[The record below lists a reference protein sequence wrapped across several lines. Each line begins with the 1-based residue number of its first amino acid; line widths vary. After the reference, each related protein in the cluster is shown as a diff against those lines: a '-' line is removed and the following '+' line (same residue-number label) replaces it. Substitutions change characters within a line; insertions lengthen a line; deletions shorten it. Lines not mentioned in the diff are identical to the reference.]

1 MRRALPSSTAT
12 TWPCYD
18 GEDAVRLAITG
29 ATGFVGT
36 RLVACALDAGHA
48 VNALTRRPRSGG
60 DGVNWVFGSLESPNA
75 LTSLM
80 RGADAVIHVA
90 GVVNAPDKPGFVLG
104 NIDGTRA
111 VLVAAE
117 SAQVRRF
124 VHVSSLAAREP
135 GLSAYGW
142 SKCAAEGLVIGSLTD
157 WDIVRP
163 PAVYGPGDM
172 DMRDVFRLAKLGLAL
187 LPPGGRMSAIHVDD
201 LARLL
206 IALAERPAERTIYEP
221 DDGRAGGWSHAGF
234 ARAVGDA
241 VGRRVR
247 PIALPRRMLGFAA
260 RADAL
265 LRGRGARLTPDRVS
279 YLCHPDWVSDPLR
292 RPPPSLWRPRVATP
306 DGLAETAAW
315 YRAHAL
321 L

>member
-1 MRRALPSSTAT
+1 M
-12 TWPCYD
+12 
-18 GEDAVRLAITG
+18 RLAITG

-36 RLVACALDAGHA
+36 RLVALALETGHT

-60 DGVNWVFGSLESPNA
+60 GGVNWVFGSLESANA

-90 GVVNAPDKPGFVLG
+90 GVVNAPDRDGFVAG
-104 NIDGTRA
+104 NIDGTRN

-117 SAQVRRF
+117 AARVRRV

-135 GLSAYGW
+135 ALSSYGW

-163 PAVYGPGDM
+163 PAIYGPGDL
-172 DMRDVFRLAKLGLAL
+172 DQLDLFRMAKLGVAL
-187 LPPGGRMSAIHVDD
+187 LPPGGQMSAIHVDD

-206 IALAERPAERTIYEP
+206 LALAGREADRTIYEP
-221 DDGRAGGWSHAGF
+221 DDTRPGGWSHAEF
-234 ARAVGDA
+234 ALAIGDA
-241 VGRRVR
+241 VGKRVR
-247 PIALPRRMLGFAA
+247 PIALPRRILELGAK
-260 RADAL
+260 ADAL
-265 LRGRGARLTPDRVS
+265 FRGRGAKLTSDRVS
-279 YLCHPDWVSDPLR
+279 YFCHPDWVSDPLR
-292 RPPPSLWRPRVATP
+292 RPPSELWRPRIATP
-306 DGLAETAAW
+306 AGLAETAAW
-315 YRAHAL
+315 YRAQAL

>member
-1 MRRALPSSTAT
+1 M
-12 TWPCYD
+12 
-18 GEDAVRLAITG
+18 RLAITG

-36 RLVACALDAGHA
+36 RLVAMALDAGHA
-48 VNALTRRPRSGG
+48 VTALTRRPQTDE
-60 DGVNWVFGSLESPNA
+60 DGVDWVVGSLETPDA
-75 LTSLM
+75 LVRLM
-80 RGADAVIHVA
+80 RGADAAIHVA
-90 GVVNAPDKPGFVLG
+90 GVVKAPDTAGFTMG

-111 VLVAAE
+111 VLGATEA
-117 SAQVRRF
+117 AQVPRF

-135 GLSAYGW
+135 GLSTYGW
-142 SKCAAEGLVIGSLTD
+142 SKCAAEGLVIGSPTD

-172 DMRDVFRLAKLGLAL
+172 EQLDLFRIAKLGVAL
-187 LPPGGRMSAIHVDD
+187 LPPGGRMSSVHVDD

-206 IALAERPAERTIYEP
+206 VSLAERPADRTVYEP
-221 DDGRAGGWSHAGF
+221 DDGRPGGWSHVEF
-234 ARAVGDA
+234 AQAIGDA

-247 PIALPRRMLGFAA
+247 PIALPRRVLGLAA

-265 LRGRGARLTPDRVS
+265 FRGRGAKLTPDRVS
-279 YLCHPDWVSDPLR
+279 YFCHPDWVSDPMR
-292 RPPPSLWRPRVATP
+292 RPPRDVWQPRIATP
-306 DGLAETAAW
+306 VGLAETAAW